1 MSIYLWLFSS
11 KNGRL
16 FWVTSFTCFYDDYNF
31 KSYSCQLAS
40 FFENICVH
48 VQSFSI
54 IFWINPRIKKW
65 IIFFSSTVDLC
76 ELNLNVK
83 KSFEQHNLRLSGD
96 NLIDVGE
103 IIKVLTTIFEN
114 IDTNRKN
121 SINVAQCIDM
131 TLNWLLNVFDR
142 YIICF
147 ECFFGIWFWHLKL
160 ND

>member
-1 MSIYLWLFSS
+1 M
-11 KNGRL
+11 
-16 FWVTSFTCFYDDYNF
+16 
-31 KSYSCQLAS
+31 
-40 FFENICVH
+40 
-48 VQSFSI
+48 
-54 IFWINPRIKKW
+54 
-65 IIFFSSTVDLC
+65 DLC

-147 ECFFGIWFWHLKL
+147 ECFWNMILTFEIER
-160 ND
+160 

>member
-1 MSIYLWLFSS
+1 MSLLLLKSTIYILLF
-11 KNGRL
+11 L
-16 FWVTSFTCFYDDYNF
+16 
-31 KSYSCQLAS
+31 
-40 FFENICVH
+40 
-48 VQSFSI
+48 
-54 IFWINPRIKKW
+54 
-65 IIFFSSTVDLC
+65 VDLC

-142 YIICF
+142 YVLVRAFRLRKMGCCSALPSLLIFLSTFLTLFSPIF
-147 ECFFGIWFWHLKL
+147 TIFRAEEILTTRNTILKISFRFGLARDNSIDERLIWVLL
-160 ND
+160 